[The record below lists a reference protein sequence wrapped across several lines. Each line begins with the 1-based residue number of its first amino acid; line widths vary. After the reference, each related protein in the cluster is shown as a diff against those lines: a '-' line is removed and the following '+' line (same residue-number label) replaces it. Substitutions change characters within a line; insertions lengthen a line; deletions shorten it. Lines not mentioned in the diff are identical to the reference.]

1 MPRSGSP
8 WRGGVTVKIDYLQ
21 FTIPLDGSIASWM
34 THAND
39 ERDILRYILEAGL
52 TSRVGAAAAALEDLD
67 TAAPV
72 KALAPYDTAIA
83 LGSRGDRLKGL
94 MTVMYNRKSPRVD
107 TVLIQIP
114 GAGCQWFEGRG
125 VLVHIVTA
133 MLDRIGRV
141 DFAFDFATD
150 LDPETAFATDRR
162 TSIMRSNTGTTVYV
176 GSIKSDRYARV
187 YRYAPPHPRSD
198 RLRFEFVFKSK
209 KQARAALETWL
220 YRSIEFGSFCRSFA
234 IAPAAALGGGDGDD
248 LAAVPRNPSSSE
260 AGTTMWL
267 IEAAAPAFRRLV
279 ASGAIADP
287 EAFLRSYFLEG

>member
-1 MPRSGSP
+1 
-8 WRGGVTVKIDYLQ
+8 VKIDYLQ
-21 FTIPLDGSIASWM
+21 FTIPLDGSFVEFM
-34 THAND
+34 QHAND
-39 ERDILRYILEAGL
+39 EREAIAYILEAGL
-52 TSRVGAAAAALEDLD
+52 SSRIGAAATALEELD

-94 MTVMYNRKSPRVD
+94 MTVMYNRKSTRVD

-114 GAGCQWFEGRG
+114 GAGCQWLEGRG
-125 VLVHIVTA
+125 ALTPIIGA

-141 DFAFDFATD
+141 DFAFDFATE
-150 LDPETAFATDRR
+150 LDPEIAFSTDRR
-162 TSIMRSNTGTTVYV
+162 TSILRSNTGTTVYS
-176 GSIKSDRYARV
+176 GSIKSDRYMRC
-187 YRYAPPHPRSD
+187 YRYAPPHPRAD

-209 KQARAALETWL
+209 KQARSALETYL
-220 YRSIEFGSFCRSFA
+220 YRSIEFGSFCRSFGIVTHEA
-234 IAPAAALGGGDGDD
+234 IGSSEGDD
-248 LAAVPRNPSSSE
+248 LATVSRNPSSSE
-260 AGTTMWL
+260 ASTTMWL